1 MNRRLRQAGLCV
13 LLSACALPAH
23 ALDPILMFLLSAARE
38 VIIAAEKQKSDA
50 PAAPAPVP
58 VPADRYPGTTVR
70 PDQLRRLIDESFTY
84 LSEGQRREIFDS
96 LHASL
101 MDPKNIAVRGAM
113 IDYFVAQA
121 VAVREA
127 QERLA
132 SLSEPDRER
141 LLTEF
146 RSAVA
151 AIPDE
156 DAKQLADLLRRGVL
170 PVPGELNAQL
180 LAALDAR

>member
-38 VIIAAEKQKSDA
+38 VIISAEKRKSDA
-50 PAAPAPVP
+50 PAAPVP

-141 LLTEF
+141 LLKEF